1 MRALRL
7 VEDGLRGA
15 KCVYLSVAV
24 GDYGYLGSLHHSGHA
39 SPYSMGSQY
48 GVGVGVGVGGP
59 LSPGGSL
66 GAYVQPA
73 TSTDDLYLLEL
84 GFPPRPPKANKKIKR
99 LKSGD
104 PAGQAKRKSR
114 EGGHARA
121 RRPGLCV
128 LLCFCVCPTRSR
140 S

>member
-1 MRALRL
+1 M
-7 VEDGLRGA
+7 
-15 KCVYLSVAV
+15 
-24 GDYGYLGSLHHSGHA
+24 GDAYGSYLGSLHHST

-48 GVGVGVGVGGP
+48 GGGLGVGGP
-59 LSPGGSL
+59 LSPGGGL

-84 GFPPRPPKANKKIKR
+84 GFPPRPPKSKKIKR

-114 EGGHARA
+114 EGKW
-121 RRPGLCV
+121 RRIFHLFLFFTGLSVVNFPKIKIV
-128 LLCFCVCPTRSR
+128 LLEKLVF
-140 S
+140 